1 MNDQTYFN
9 LLSKRGLRVGLVLAL
24 SLCSLLIT
32 NCSPQTPAPASAVPT
47 TTPGSI
53 SQPSTGSISA
63 NGVLLP
69 NRHLLLSFGVGGMVD
84 SAFVGLGESVLAGQ
98 TLVQLDTTDTQMAVK
113 QAEADLASAQENY
126 ALIEANLP
134 AERQAATAT
143 AALELMESQQALEAL
158 YADAGTNRT
167 AAFNQIAIAN
177 EDVGE
182 ARYQLYYFTQPSTLT
197 GLDPAEALELAKETL
212 AQARAAYDPYKNQ
225 PDEEVRQPNR
235 NTSAI
240 DEHQQVLKDR
250 LAGAQ
255 RDYNAA
261 LRWLE
266 IEAALADAELKL
278 ADAELEYER
287 LQDGPDPDAV
297 LLAEAQVAE
306 AQAQLDLVSSEGQA
320 AKQLAQAQ
328 IEIDTARANLE
339 RAQVQLEKMTLNAP
353 LDGVISATHIDEG
366 EWAMP
371 GEVVIELLDLS
382 SWLVETKNVGELQIG
397 QVKIGQETLVR
408 FNTFQGETVSGRV
421 AAISPQAV
429 VQQGDIT
436 YTLVIALEPTDL
448 NLRPGMTARVEILIE
463 R

>member
-1 MNDQTYFN
+1 MKYQTYFN
-9 LLSKRGLRVGLVLAL
+9 LLSKRSLRVGMVLVM
-24 SLCSLLIT
+24 SLCSLLLT
-32 NCSPQTPAPASAVPT
+32 NCSPQTSAPTSAEPT
-47 TTPGSI
+47 ATPVSM
-53 SQPSTGSISA
+53 SQPDIGSISA

-69 NRHLLLSFGVGGMVD
+69 NRHLLLSFGVGGLVE
-84 SAFVGLGESVLAGQ
+84 SVVAGLGKSVQAGQ
-98 TLVQLDTTDTQMAVK
+98 TLVQLDTTEAHMAVK
-113 QAEADLASAQENY
+113 LAEAELAAAQENY
-126 ALIEANLP
+126 ALVEANLP

-143 AALELMESQQALEAL
+143 AARELMQAQQALEAL
-158 YADAGTNRT
+158 YADAGANRT
-167 AAFNQIAIAN
+167 AAFSQIAVAN
-177 EDVGE
+177 EAVGE
-182 ARYQLYYFTQPSTLT
+182 AKYQLYYFTQPSTLA
-197 GLDPAEALELAKETL
+197 GLDSAEALDLAKETL
-212 AQARAAYDPYKNQ
+212 AQARAAYGPYKNQ

-240 DEHQQVLKDR
+240 DEYQQVLKDR

-328 IEIDTARANLE
+328 IEIDTARTNLE
-339 RAQVQLEKMTLNAP
+339 RALVQLEKMTLNAP
-353 LDGVISATHIDEG
+353 LEGVISAIHIDEG

-382 SWLVETKNVGELQIG
+382 IWLVETKNVGELQIG
-397 QVKIGQETLVR
+397 QVKTGQEAQVR
-408 FNTFQGETVSGRV
+408 FNTFQGETVSGRI

-436 YTLVIALEPTDL
+436 YTLVIVLEPTDL

-463 R
+463 

>member
-1 MNDQTYFN
+1 MNSNTLFN
-9 LLSKRGLRVGLVLAL
+9 QINKSHKSTLVL
-24 SLCSLLIT
+24 LIVSMVAMCLT
-32 NCSPQTPAPASAVPT
+32 NCSPQTPAPASAVLT
-47 TTPGSI
+47 ATPGSM
-53 SQPSTGSISA
+53 SQTSTGSISA
-63 NGVLLP
+63 NGVLMP
-69 NRHLLLSFGVGGMVD
+69 NRQMLLSFGVGGMVD
-84 SAFVGLGESVLAGQ
+84 SALVGLGESVQAGQ

-126 ALIEANLP
+126 ALVEANLP

-167 AAFNQIAIAN
+167 AAFNQIAVAN
-177 EDVGE
+177 AAVGE
-182 ARYQLYYFTQPSTLT
+182 ARYQLYYFTQPSTLA
-197 GLDPAEALELAKETL
+197 GLDSAEALELAKETL

-225 PDEEVRQPNR
+225 PDEEARQPNR
-235 NTSAI
+235 NSSAI
-240 DEHQQVLKDR
+240 DEHQQALKDR

-261 LRWLE
+261 LRWLK

-297 LLAEAQVAE
+297 LLAEAQVAN

-328 IEIDTARANLE
+328 MEIDTARANLE
-339 RAQVQLEKMTLNAP
+339 RAQVQLEKMTLKAP

-371 GEVVIELLDLS
+371 GEVAIELLDLS

-397 QVKIGQETLVR
+397 QVKIGQEAQVR
-408 FNTFQGETVSGRV
+408 FNTFQGETVSGRI

-463 R
+463 